1 MRLINQTV
9 SRRTRFALGA
19 VPFVVLIV
27 VYAVASDMRRAENP
41 ADKLL
46 PSLGA
51 MSDAF
56 ARMAF
61 SPDRRSGNY
70 LLWADTAD
78 SLFRLGLGVSISAF
92 LALCLGIVIGFIP
105 NVRAGLAPIVAAISL
120 VPPLAVLPILFIT
133 FGLGELAKVA
143 LIIVGIMPVM
153 TRSMAQSVSEIPS
166 EQIIKAQTLGAS
178 TWQMIVRIVLP
189 QVLPK
194 LITATRLA
202 LGPAW
207 IFLISAEAIAATG
220 GLGYRIFLVRR
231 YLAMDIILPYVVW
244 ITLLAFA
251 LDQCLRAASRRAFG
265 WAHLSGG
272 EL

>member
-9 SRRTRFALGA
+9 SRRGRFLLGA
-19 VPFVVLIV
+19 IPFVALIA
-27 VYAVASDMRRAENP
+27 VYAVASHIRRAENP

-56 ARMAF
+56 VRMAF
-61 SPDRRSGNY
+61 SPEKRSGDY

-78 SLFRLGLGVSISAF
+78 SLVRLGLGVAISAL
-92 LALCLGIVIGFIP
+92 LALCVGIAIGFIP
-105 NVRAGLAPIVAAISL
+105 KVRAGLAPVVAAISL
-120 VPPLAVLPILFIT
+120 IPPLAVLPILFIV

-143 LIIVGIMPVM
+143 LIIIGIMPVM
-153 TRSMAQSVSEIPS
+153 TRSMAQAVGEIPT
-166 EQIIKAQTLGAS
+166 EQIVKAQTLGAS
-178 TWQMIVRIVLP
+178 TWQMIVRVVLP
-189 QVLPK
+189 QVVPK

-231 YLAMDIILPYVVW
+231 YLAMDIILPYVAW
-244 ITLLAFA
+244 ITCLAFL
-251 LDQCLRAASRRAFG
+251 LDQALRGVSRRLFA